1 MHVVHKPIFHS
12 CLVNSNID
20 YILDIFSGNRNI
32 FITYEELIETYRKAF
47 DYFFYLKIRAAVP
60 NSWKIILR
68 NYEMDHPIEILQ
80 RMDRL
85 PSKIKPSK
93 FIYWTLIEQSY
104 TSNNALK
111 ALWEMELKLTM
122 KMEDFSYLWVA
133 FQCVV
138 KPSKLQN
145 FQYRILTR
153 SLTFSVLRN
162 KWNPQINAKC
172 ELCHKEEETMYHF
185 FCTCEIS

>member
-1 MHVVHKPIFHS
+1 
-12 CLVNSNID
+12 
-20 YILDIFSGNRNI
+20 
-32 FITYEELIETYRKAF
+32 
-47 DYFFYLKIRAAVP
+47 
-60 NSWKIILR
+60 
-68 NYEMDHPIEILQ
+68 MDHPIEILQ
-80 RMDRL
+80 RTDRL

-122 KMEDFSYLWVA
+122 KMEDFNYLWVA
-133 FQCVV
+133 FPCVV

-153 SLTFSVLRN
+153 SLTFNVLRN

-172 ELCHKEEETMYHF
+172 KLCHKEEETMYHF